1 MKALYVKNPGAID
14 KDTSLSALPVET
26 ASLILNVRIHLY
38 NMKESGRSNSMDE
51 VIERISTLEG
61 RVSEHDR
68 IFDMIREEIRGLRE
82 YIDGR
87 IDDTNARID
96 DLRLDMNGRID
107 DTNKKIDDLKS
118 DMNGRIDDTNK
129 KIDDLKS
136 DMNGRI
142 DDTNTR
148 IDDLR
153 LDMNGRIDG
162 INKRID
168 ETNRRIDETNKRID
182 DTNRKI
188 EEMDIRLNRRIDSN
202 FKWMLGIQIAM
213 WITIISAILLH

>member
-1 MKALYVKNPGAID
+1 
-14 KDTSLSALPVET
+14 
-26 ASLILNVRIHLY
+26 
-38 NMKESGRSNSMDE
+38 MDE

-118 DMNGRIDDTNK
+118 DMNGRID
-129 KIDDLKS
+129 
-136 DMNGRI
+136 
-142 DDTNTR
+142 
-148 IDDLR
+148 
-153 LDMNGRIDG
+153 
-162 INKRID
+162 
-168 ETNRRIDETNKRID
+168 
-182 DTNRKI
+182 
-188 EEMDIRLNRRIDSN
+188 SN